1 MSRTANILIVEDDTA
16 MRESCA
22 KLFRLQ
28 GYGVTEA
35 PSGAEALNQV
45 RQRGDID
52 IVLTDL
58 KMPKIDGLTL
68 LKEIKQLDPD
78 IEVVL
83 MTGYGSVKNAVE
95 AMKHGAADYITKPF
109 DTNELLATVGK
120 IIQLGGLREEVSR
133 LRSELREKYRFDNIV
148 GTSAP
153 MQLVYESIEAAK
165 NTSSTVLICGESGTG
180 KELVAK
186 AIHYN
191 GMLAKNPFVPVNC
204 AAIPRDIFESELF
217 GHKRGA
223 FTGAFRDSIGLFR
236 AAHGGTIFLDEILE
250 MPNETQSKLLRALQ
264 ERRIRPIGAAEEI
277 LVNVRVIASTNQDAK
292 EAMRNNRFRKDLYY
306 RLSVVT
312 IVLPPLRERLEDV
325 PALVQHFIAKFNKV
339 FERTLKDIDTH
350 AMDVLSH
357 YRWPGNVRELE
368 SAIENAFVLSK
379 SDIIKKSDLPA
390 SIGEWVD
397 AHKSNPQ
404 HEKGAVPTLHE
415 AERGLLLRALDASKG
430 NKTRAAHL
438 LGISRPRLY
447 KMIQRHQVKGLHNH
461 G

>member
-1 MSRTANILIVEDDTA
+1 MSRTPNILIVEDDTA
-16 MRESCA
+16 MRQSCA

-35 PSGAEALNQV
+35 PSGAEALNQA

-58 KMPKIDGLTL
+58 KMPEMDGLTL

-78 IEVVL
+78 IQVVL

-109 DTNELLATVGK
+109 DTNELLATIGK

-133 LRSELREKYRFDNIV
+133 LRSELREKYRFENIV
-148 GTSAP
+148 GASAP

-165 NTSSTVLICGESGTG
+165 NTGSTVLICGESGTG
-180 KELVAK
+180 KEIVAK
-186 AIHYN
+186 AIHYS
-191 GMLAKNPFVPVNC
+191 GMLAKKPFVPVNC

-217 GHKRGA
+217 GHKKGA

-250 MPNETQSKLLRALQ
+250 MPHETQPKLLRALQ

-277 LVNVRVIASTNQDAK
+277 LVNVRVIASTNQDAE

-306 RLSVVT
+306 RLSVIT
-312 IVLPPLRERLEDV
+312 IELPPLRERLEDV
-325 PALVQHFIAKFNKV
+325 PALAQHFIAKFNKV

-357 YRWPGNVRELE
+357 YHWPGNVRELE

-390 SIGEWVD
+390 SIGEWAD
-397 AHKSNPQ
+397 AHKLNPQ
-404 HEKGAVPTLHE
+404 HEKGAVTTLHE

-430 NKTRAAHL
+430 NKTRAALL

-447 KMIQRHQVKGLHNH
+447 KMIQRHQVKELHRSD
-461 G
+461 